1 MLYIYTM
8 IKTTDNIV
16 QINIRNLNHNQ
27 ISNICEE
34 NNFPENIKND
44 LIDAKS
50 KKIKVI
56 YFDKNNFDVIGY
68 VDKDSDNIIISKAF
82 LEMLKD
88 SKDLKPVKKSKK
100 VDVVETTNPKE
111 FKFDQKRLDIILDKI
126 SEKGMESLTEN
137 EKNYLH
143 LNSMN

>member
-16 QINIRNLNHNQ
+16 QVNINNLNVNQ
-27 ISNICEE
+27 ITNICVE
-34 NNFPENIKND
+34 NNFPDNIKND
-44 LIDAKS
+44 LISAKNA
-50 KKIKVI
+50 KYKII
-56 YFDKNNFDVIGY
+56 YFDKNNFDVVGY

-100 VDVVETTNPKE
+100 VDSIDTTNSKE
-111 FKFDQKRLDIILDKI
+111 FKPDQRKLDTILDKI

-143 LNSMN
+143 LSSLN

>member
-16 QINIRNLNHNQ
+16 QVNIKNLNVNE
-27 ISNICEE
+27 ITNICVE

-44 LIDAKS
+44 LISAKNA
-50 KKIKVI
+50 KFKVI

-100 VDVVETTNPKE
+100 VDSIDTINSKE
-111 FKFDQKRLDIILDKI
+111 FKPDQRKLDTILDKI

-143 LNSMN
+143 LNSLN

>member
-1 MLYIYTM
+1 M

-16 QINIRNLNHNQ
+16 QVNINNLNVNQ
-27 ISNICEE
+27 ITNICVE
-34 NNFPENIKND
+34 NNFPDNIKND
-44 LIDAKS
+44 LISAKNA
-50 KKIKVI
+50 KYKII
-56 YFDKNNFDVIGY
+56 YFDKNNFDVVGY
-68 VDKDSDNIIISKAF
+68 VGKDSDNIIISKAF

-100 VDVVETTNPKE
+100 VDIIDSKE

-143 LNSMN
+143 LSSLN